1 MASSNGAKPIDFV
14 ALAAALLDRSETL
27 VSRWL
32 PAGKKRGHHW
42 YVGDFHGSEGKSA
55 NVNLDTGTWI
65 DNGTGEKGG
74 DLISL
79 YACIRGMTNAQ
90 AARELIEDNGW
101 AASAVVKEPKAK
113 KPKGVEWMPIHP
125 VPEDAPE
132 YRTQWGHFARGI
144 PGMHWEYRNAEGQ
157 LLGVV
162 CRFDKSD
169 GSKDVQPLSFCQGSD
184 GKRMWR
190 YKAFGQPRPLY
201 GLDRLAKFDA
211 EADGLVIVLEGEKK
225 SDALWKALGEKIPVV
240 SWPGGC
246 KTAHLADWRPIAGK
260 RIVCWPDADAQKH
273 KQTHQL
279 LPLEEQPGMMAM
291 RTVQAIAADLG
302 CQARIVDV
310 GEPGDHPDGWDAGD
324 AVAAGWS
331 RDQLMSLLRRHVPV
345 LRAVGED
352 DGAGGKKPPRPPST
366 EGGSPPPV
374 DDDEPSNWR
383 DDLLFSKGQMR
394 ECVPNVALVL
404 QHHPAWRGVVGFDE
418 FAQRVVKRK
427 RAPYESPTVA
437 LRSQEWADVDDT
449 RTSMWF
455 AKIEG
460 IAPSSSQ
467 VAEAIEVVARQNT
480 FHPVREYLEG
490 LDPWDGTERIDHWLI
505 DYCGVVDNEYT
516 RKVSRYFLI
525 GMVMRVLE
533 PGVKFD
539 NCLVFEGKQGRFKST
554 AFRVLAG
561 EWFSDNEL
569 DLSNKDSLS
578 MIRGK
583 WLHEFQEMG
592 SVARAESSRQ
602 KSFLSRQV
610 DEFRPSYGRREIKC
624 PRQLVFGGTVNEWQW
639 QKDPTG
645 GRRFWPVETSPDA
658 IDVEGLK
665 WARDRLFAEAYKL
678 ARAGERYW
686 PDRDEQDKL
695 FDPQQLSREAPEP
708 FVEMIAR
715 WLADDRNTLAE
726 FTMIDVLEKALQL
739 DAKGMTK
746 DVTTRVG
753 MSLSKLGCVRQEKVV
768 RGSRFSYRRPA
779 EKAAS
784 SESTASATNEEVP
797 I

>member
-1 MASSNGAKPIDFV
+1 MSSPHGAKPIDFV

-27 VSRWL
+27 IPTWL
-32 PAGKKRGHHW
+32 PAGYKRGHHW

-55 NVNLDTGTWI
+55 NVNLNTGTWI

-74 DLISL
+74 DLTSL
-79 YACIRGMTNAQ
+79 YACIRGMTNSQ
-90 AARELIEDNGW
+90 AARELVDENGW
-101 AASAVVKEPKAK
+101 AASTVIKEAKPK

-125 VPEDAPE
+125 VPEDAPDF
-132 YRTQWGHFARGI
+132 RTQWAHYARGV
-144 PGMHWEYRNAEGQ
+144 PNLHWEYRNAEGH

-169 GSKDVQPLSFCQGSD
+169 GTKDVQPLSFCQGSD
-184 GKRMWR
+184 GRRMWR
-190 YKAFGQPRPLY
+190 YKAFTQLRPLY
-201 GLDRLAKFDA
+201 GLDRLAKFSA
-211 EADGLVIVLEGEKK
+211 EPDGLVIVLEGEKK
-225 SDALWKALGEKIPVV
+225 SDALWTALGEKIPVV

-246 KTAHLADWRPIAGK
+246 KTAHLADWRPVAGK

-273 KQTHQL
+273 KDTGLL
-279 LPLEEQPGMMAM
+279 LPLEDQPGMMAM
-291 RTVQAIAADLG
+291 RRVQAIAADLG

-310 GEPGDHPDGWDAGD
+310 GAPGDHPDGWDAGD
-324 AVAAGWS
+324 AVKAGWT
-331 RDQLMSLLRRHVPV
+331 REQLMALLRRHVPV
-345 LRAVGED
+345 LRAVDEP
-352 DGAGGKKPPRPPST
+352 GAEKPARGPAAAKKVQ
-366 EGGSPPPV
+366 EPPPA
-374 DDDEPSNWR
+374 DDEVTNWR

-404 QHHPAWRGVVGFDE
+404 QHHPAWRGVIGFDE

-427 RAPYESPTVA
+427 RAPYQSTTVA
-437 LRSQEWADVDDT
+437 LQGEEWTDVDDT
-449 RTSMWF
+449 RASMWF
-455 AKIEG
+455 AKTEG

-467 VAEAIEVVARQNT
+467 VAEAMEVVARQNP
-480 FHPVREYLEG
+480 FHPVREYLQG

-505 DYCGVVDNEYT
+505 DFCGVEDSEYA

-539 NCLVFEGKQGRFKST
+539 NCLVFEGRQGRFKST
-554 AFRVLAG
+554 AFRALAG
-561 EWFSDNEL
+561 DWFSDNEL

-592 SVARAESSRQ
+592 SVARAESARQ
-602 KSFLSRQV
+602 KSFLSRQI

-624 PRQLVFGGTVNEWQW
+624 PRQVVFGGTVNEWQW

-645 GRRFWPVETSPDA
+645 GRRFWPVETPNA
-658 IDVEGLK
+658 IDIDGLK
-665 WARDRLFAEAYKL
+665 WARDHLFAEAYKL
-678 ARAGERYW
+678 ALAGERYW
-686 PDRDEQDKL
+686 PDRDEQERL

-708 FVEMIAR
+708 FQEMIAR
-715 WLADDRNTLAE
+715 WLEDDRNTLVE
-726 FTMIDVLEKALQL
+726 FTMIDVLEKALML

-746 DVTTRVG
+746 DVTTRAG
-753 MSLSKLGCVRQEKVV
+753 MALSKLNCTRQEKVV
-768 RGSRFSYRRPA
+768 RGSRFSYRRP
-779 EKAAS
+779 EKKAAS
-784 SESTASATNEEVP
+784 SESTGSDLAEGMP
-797 I
+797 F

>member
-1 MASSNGAKPIDFV
+1 MSSSNGEKPINFV
-14 ALAAALLDRSETL
+14 VLAATLLDHAETL
-27 VSRWL
+27 VKRWL
-32 PAGKKRGHHW
+32 PAGRLVKRRW

-55 NVNLDTGTWI
+55 NVNVDTGTWI
-65 DNGTGEKGG
+65 DNGTNEKGG

-79 YACIRGMTNAQ
+79 YACIRGMSNSQ
-90 AARELIEDNGW
+90 AARELVDDNSW
-101 AASAVVKEPKAK
+101 AAEAIIK
-113 KPKGVEWMPIHP
+113 KPKVKKAKTVDWMPIHP
-125 VPEDAPE
+125 VPDDAPE
-132 YRTQWGHFARGI
+132 YRTQWGHFARGV
-144 PGMHWEYRNAEGQ
+144 PAMHWEYRNAEGQ

-162 CRFDKSD
+162 CRFNKSD

-184 GKRMWR
+184 NRRQWR
-190 YKAFGQPRPLY
+190 YKAFNQPRPLY
-201 GLDRLAKFDA
+201 GLDRLAKFAADS
-211 EADGLVIVLEGEKK
+211 DGLVIVLEGEKK
-225 SDALWKALGEKIPVV
+225 SDALWTALGEKIPVV

-246 KTAHLADWRPIAGK
+246 KTSHLADWRPIAGK
-260 RIVCWPDADAQKH
+260 RVVCWPDADAQKD
-273 KQTHQL
+273 KTTGL
-279 LPLEEQPGMMAM
+279 LLDREKQPGMVAM
-291 RTVQAIAADLG
+291 RSVQKIATDLG

-310 GEPGDHPDGWDAGD
+310 GAPGDRPDGWDAAD
-324 AVAAGWS
+324 AIEAGWTHE
-331 RDQLMSLLRRHVPV
+331 QLMALLRRHVPV
-345 LRAVGED
+345 VMAVGASSAP
-352 DGAGGKKPPRPPST
+352 DGDAPST
-366 EGGSPPPV
+366 PSKKQSSPPPADE
-374 DDDEPSNWR
+374 DDHNWR

-404 QHHPAWRGVVGFDE
+404 QHHPAWRGVIGFDE

-427 RAPYESPTVA
+427 RAPYQSTTVA
-437 LRSQEWADVDDT
+437 LQGEEWTDVDDT

-455 AKIEG
+455 AKTEG

-467 VAEAIEVVARQNT
+467 VAEAMEVVARQNP
-480 FHPVREYLEG
+480 FHPVREYLQG
-490 LDPWDGTERIDHWLI
+490 LDPWDGTARIDHWLI
-505 DYCGVVDNEYT
+505 DFCGVEDSEYA

-539 NCLVFEGKQGRFKST
+539 NCLVFEGRQGRFKST
-554 AFRVLAG
+554 AFRALAG

-592 SVARAESSRQ
+592 SVARAESARQ
-602 KSFLSRQV
+602 KSFLSRQI

-624 PRQLVFGGTVNEWQW
+624 PRQVVFGGTVNEWQW

-645 GRRFWPVETSPDA
+645 GRRFWPVETPNA
-658 IDVEGLK
+658 IDIDGLK

-678 ARAGERYW
+678 AQAGERYW
-686 PDRDEQDKL
+686 PDRDEQERL

-708 FVEMIAR
+708 FQEMIAR
-715 WLADDRNTLAE
+715 WLEDDRNQLVE
-726 FTMIDVLEKALQL
+726 FTMIDVLEKALML

-746 DVTTRVG
+746 DVTTRAG
-753 MSLSKLGCVRQEKVV
+753 MALSKLNCVRQEKVV
-768 RGSRFSYRRPA
+768 RGSRFSYRRPDT
-779 EKAAS
+779 KAAS
-784 SESTASATNEEVP
+784 SESTASAASEGVP